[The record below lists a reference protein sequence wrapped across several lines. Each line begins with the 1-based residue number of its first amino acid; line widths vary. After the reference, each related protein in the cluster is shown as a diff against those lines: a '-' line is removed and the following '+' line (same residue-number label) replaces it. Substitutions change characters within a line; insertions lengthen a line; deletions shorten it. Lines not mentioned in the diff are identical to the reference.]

1 MPFRLYKKLLKKS
14 QPEKSNKPPLL
25 DKLQFVPE
33 QEAFKRVN
41 PEGMPKPRQNFY
53 DINFAKEGPPR
64 MWGFG
69 RYRMSDDEAA
79 QLIQQFFDL
88 NIIDL
93 ASPNKRQNFIL
104 AYSHVVTLN
113 ILAKEL
119 ADEGKGE
126 EAAIVKDFAESL
138 RNGLNKILKSA
149 YDLYSDTRIPENRTR
164 ILELNE
170 HVKLAKTAADRIS
183 DLVYYYRTYLRNQL
197 PDEEKNKHIS
207 ILPAVINVYAN
218 LVAANYERIANGSNS
233 IPVVDLIINGDYNR
247 KVELL
252 QPHGFARLREL
263 ESNYTVKNFL
273 LNIIRKNPAYLD
285 ASRGDLSRFSSE
297 FRSTLKSQQQQI
309 EPNPENMEQQKPEE
323 PEEKKHFPRLLHR
336 GIGLLPG
343 ETSPHFRPSETG
355 YRLTPSFTNRPF
367 ISYLP
372 QYTSSAGI

>member
-88 NIIDL
+88 NITDL
-93 ASPNKRQNFIL
+93 ANPNKRQNFIL

-126 EAAIVKDFAESL
+126 ESAIVKDFAESL

-309 EPNPENMEQQKPEE
+309 EPNPENMGQQKPEE

-336 GIGLLPG
+336 GIGLLPNK
-343 ETSPHFRPSETG
+343 TSPH
-355 YRLTPSFTNRPF
+355 YFTNRPF